1 VAVVAIHQHPGL
13 LVSVWVPG
21 SIEYE
26 DLHEVAMGWGQMCL
40 DMVRRA
46 E

>member
-21 SIEYE
+21 SIEDE
-26 DLHEVAMGWGQMCL
+26 DLHEVAMGWGRMCL
-40 DMVRRA
+40 DMFRRG